1 MPFLPMLFSLVLLC
15 LMVIL
20 FKLHWNFML
29 TQLEK
34 QGYIFRKSIISNS
47 LIRLLKDKI
56 NQYIIKDSEYGFRQL
71 EKKIPF
77 VYQLANS
84 QEIINI
90 IKDSFQNQPKLV
102 RSIYFNKTLNA
113 NWGVSWHQDKV
124 IAVKKK

>member
-1 MPFLPMLFSLVLLC
+1 
-15 LMVIL
+15 
-20 FKLHWNFML
+20 ML